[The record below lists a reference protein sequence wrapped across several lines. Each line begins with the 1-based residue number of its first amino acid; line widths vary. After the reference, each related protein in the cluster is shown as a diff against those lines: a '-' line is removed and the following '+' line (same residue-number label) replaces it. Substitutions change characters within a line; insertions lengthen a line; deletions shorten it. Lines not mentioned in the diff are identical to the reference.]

1 MKKWAK
7 YSKVQKHYVVFS
19 FFSCVCVCFF
29 FFVVVVVV
37 DAATNMLHIQAVV
50 SISDYCSEATPMF

>member
-1 MKKWAK
+1 M
-7 YSKVQKHYVVFS
+7 
-19 FFSCVCVCFF
+19 CVCFF
-29 FFVVVVVV
+29 FFFFFFFFFVVVVV